1 MDDSNI
7 SHQWTMNSFN
17 QVIPSHQIVAASGES
32 SQPSLSQE
40 SFSSC
45 PNSFYT
51 TRNDVSSSN
60 SILTHSPN
68 SLFGWSN
75 TFGRPSTQP
84 KEEVEF
90 VISYNNSEQNYEAI
104 GSKQRSNMVKFGAAS
119 PQAQDHIVAERKRRE
134 KLNQRFIELSAA
146 IPGLKKMDKASILED
161 AVKYVKELSEKV
173 KTLEDQ
179 SPKTIES
186 VVLRKKSC
194 RSCDQDG
201 SSSYNNHDSKRCLSE
216 KPLPEIDARIHE
228 KNILV
233 RIHCENLKGVLVKVL
248 SEIEELHLSV
258 TNTSLMPFQGGSIII
273 TVIAQIEEDFNLT
286 VEDLAR
292 KLNSALQQFMPTS

>member
-45 PNSFYT
+45 PNSFYA

-146 IPGLKKMDKASILED
+146 IPGLKKVEICICCLIVLFLFVQYMIALRLIGSQ
-161 AVKYVKELSEKV
+161 KYYFYYIS
-173 KTLEDQ
+173 
-179 SPKTIES
+179 
-186 VVLRKKSC
+186 
-194 RSCDQDG
+194 
-201 SSSYNNHDSKRCLSE
+201 NRCML
-216 KPLPEIDARIHE
+216 L
-228 KNILV
+228 
-233 RIHCENLKGVLVKVL
+233 
-248 SEIEELHLSV
+248 
-258 TNTSLMPFQGGSIII
+258 
-273 TVIAQIEEDFNLT
+273 
-286 VEDLAR
+286 
-292 KLNSALQQFMPTS
+292 